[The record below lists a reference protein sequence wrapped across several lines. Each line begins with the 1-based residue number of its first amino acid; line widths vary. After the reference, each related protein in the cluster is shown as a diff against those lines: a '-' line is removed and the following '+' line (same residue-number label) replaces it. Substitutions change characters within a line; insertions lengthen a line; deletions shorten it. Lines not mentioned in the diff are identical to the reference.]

1 MIEPKSRIIPDDI
14 FEEVNAVTHEL
25 IKYEN
30 PNNLN
35 WMPAYEDVP
44 TKIDKKEQYH
54 NPRLLTFIVRRI
66 SELGYD
72 INDHPYKLTRYR

>member
-1 MIEPKSRIIPDDI
+1 MEPKSYIIPDDI

-25 IKYEN
+25 IRYEN

-35 WMPAYEDVP
+35 WMPSYQDVLNQMG
-44 TKIDKKEQYH
+44 KGNQYLNH
-54 NPRLLTFIVRRI
+54 RLLTFVVRRI

-72 INDHPYKLTRYR
+72 INDHPFKLTRYR